1 MGNISRD
8 SGQSRGTRHI
18 KGGRAHV
25 RRALYMAAVSAA
37 RCNRALKAF
46 YDRLLVNGKKPKV
59 ALIAVMRKLVIL
71 ANTLVCEN
79 RTWEPH
85 HA

>member
-1 MGNISRD
+1 M
-8 SGQSRGTRHI
+8 
-18 KGGRAHV
+18 
-25 RRALYMAAVSAA
+25 SAA
-37 RCNRALKAF
+37 PSTWPRSPPPRCNPALKAF
-46 YDRLLVNGKKPKV
+46 YDRLLADGKKPKV